1 MKSARVLKWIGVLLL
16 LVFVIGAAGAWQV
29 QQMKSAREHRRKW
42 EPIVMPETVA
52 RVPAIWSAQTL
63 AQRLKKSGKVRDEE
77 AFLEAAQ
84 QVGLTRVA
92 EGGYTLPAKAGPLEL
107 AKVFKQPPT
116 LTKVTFPEGWT
127 AAKMA
132 QRLAANHFKA
142 ADEFKRL
149 AYPANS
155 RVSPWEGRLFPDTYL
170 LPHEGTGQELL
181 TRMHERFKEVTASM
195 PKKLPKVA
203 TNKSLTLAEV
213 VTLASLVERE
223 TRINAER
230 PLVAGVL
237 LNRLRIGMRLQCDAS
252 VQYARERA
260 QASGVLD
267 VGHKERL
274 LYRDLEIE
282 SPYNTYQ
289 NAGLPP
295 GPICNPGKA
304 ALQAAAAPR
313 ASEYLFYVMSP
324 KLNRHRFARTFDEHR
339 RNIALA
345 KAEARALKSQDAAQT
360 ATG

>member
-1 MKSARVLKWIGVLLL
+1 MW
-16 LVFVIGAAGAWQV
+16 
-29 QQMKSAREHRRKW
+29 QMKRAREHRRKW
-42 EPIVMPETVA
+42 ERIVLPETVA
-52 RVPAIWSAQTL
+52 RVPAVWTAKTL
-63 AQRLKKSGKVRDEE
+63 AQRLQKSGKVRD
-77 AFLEAAQ
+77 AGTFLEAAQ
-84 QVGLTRVA
+84 QVGLTSVA
-92 EGGYTLPAKAGPLEL
+92 EGGYALPAKAGPLDL

-116 LTKVTFPEGWT
+116 LVNVTFPEGWT

-132 QRLAANHFKA
+132 QRLKANDFKG
-142 ADEFKRL
+142 ADEFRRL

-155 RVSPWEGRLFPDTYL
+155 AVSPWEGRLFPDTYL
-170 LPHEGTGQELL
+170 LPQQGTGQQLL
-181 TRMHERFKEVTASM
+181 SRMNDRFKEVTAT
-195 PKKLPKVA
+195 LPKTLPKGA
-203 TNKSLTLAEV
+203 ENKPLTIAEV

-223 TRINAER
+223 TRVDAER

-260 QASGVLD
+260 QASGALE

-274 LYRDLEIE
+274 LYRDLEID
-282 SPYNTYQ
+282 SPYNTYR

-324 KLNRHRFARTFDEHR
+324 KLNRHRFAKTFDEHR

-345 KAEARALKSQDAAQT
+345 KAEARALEAQNAAET
-360 ATG
+360 ATS

>member
-1 MKSARVLKWIGVLLL
+1 VLKWIGIFLL
-16 LVFVIGAAGAWQV
+16 LVMVTGAAGAWQM
-29 QQMKSAREHRRKW
+29 QKMKREREHRRKW

-63 AQRLKKSGKVRDEE
+63 AQRLEKSGKVRDAG

-92 EGGYTLPAKAGPLEL
+92 EGGYTLPTKAGPLEL
-107 AKVFKQPPT
+107 AKVFKEPPT

-132 QRLAANHFKA
+132 QRLAANDFKA

-170 LPHEGTGQELL
+170 LPHDGTGKELL
-181 TRMHERFKEVTASM
+181 THMHERFKEVTASL
-195 PKKLPKVA
+195 PKTLPKVA
-203 TNKSLTLAEV
+203 PNKSLTMSEV

-223 TRINAER
+223 TRVDAER

-260 QASGVLD
+260 QASGLLD

-324 KLNRHRFARTFDEHR
+324 KMKRHRFAKTFDEHR
-339 RNIALA
+339 RNITLA
-345 KAEARALKSQDAAQT
+345 KSEARALEAETAA
-360 ATG
+360 G

>member
-1 MKSARVLKWIGVLLL
+1 VLKWVGVLLL
-16 LVFVIGAAGAWQV
+16 LTAIIGAAGMW
-29 QQMKSAREHRRKW
+29 QMKRAREYRRKW
-42 EPIVMPETVA
+42 EPIVMPETIA
-52 RVPAIWSAQTL
+52 RVPADWSAQTL
-63 AQRLKKSGKVRDEE
+63 AQRLKKSGKVRDAEI
-77 AFLEAAQ
+77 FLEAAQ

-92 EGGYTLPAKAGPLEL
+92 EGGYTLPAKAGPVDL

-116 LTKVTFPEGWT
+116 LMKVTFPEGWT

-132 QRLAANHFKA
+132 QRLKANDFKA

-155 RVSPWEGRLFPDTYL
+155 AVSPWEGRLFPDTYL
-170 LPHEGTGQELL
+170 LPHKGNGRQLL
-181 TRMHERFKEVTASM
+181 SRMNDRFKEVTAT
-195 PKKLPKVA
+195 LPKTFPKA
-203 TNKSLTLAEV
+203 TENKALSMAEV

-223 TRINAER
+223 TRVDAER
-230 PLVAGVL
+230 PLIAGVL

-260 QASGVLD
+260 QASGTLKI
-267 VGHKERL
+267 GHKERL

-282 SPYNTYQ
+282 SPYNTYR

-304 ALQAAAAPR
+304 ALQAAVAPR

-324 KLNRHRFARTFDEHR
+324 KLKRHRFAKTFDEHR

-345 KAEARALKSQDAAQT
+345 KAEARALEAQNAAQT
-360 ATG
+360 ATS